1 MQHYLL
7 DSNQRLN
14 VSFSKD
20 SVAAYY
26 QCFNQPYRKE
36 VPPLM
41 CASLWPK
48 FDLFKKY
55 ANSELILTKSAINQT
70 QKIEVEMKFNE
81 IWINEYLALVNDD
94 NPIHNE
100 IVPGQLVSQMMLM
113 AMSLETNQCQ
123 INYVKPILINENIE
137 FIEQHEHEII
147 AINDD
152 GEIKIKISL
161 STKK

>member
-1 MQHYLL
+1 
-7 DSNQRLN
+7 
-14 VSFSKD
+14 
-20 SVAAYY
+20 
-26 QCFNQPYRKE
+26 
-36 VPPLM
+36 
-41 CASLWPK
+41 
-48 FDLFKKY
+48 
-55 ANSELILTKSAINQT
+55 
-70 QKIEVEMKFNE
+70 MKFNE

-113 AMSLETNQCQ
+113 AMLLEANQCQ
-123 INYVKPILINENIE
+123 INYVKPILINENIK
-137 FIEQHEHEII
+137 FIEEHEQEII

>member
-1 MQHYLL
+1 M
-7 DSNQRLN
+7 
-14 VSFSKD
+14 
-20 SVAAYY
+20 
-26 QCFNQPYRKE
+26 
-36 VPPLM
+36 
-41 CASLWPK
+41 
-48 FDLFKKY
+48 
-55 ANSELILTKSAINQT
+55 
-70 QKIEVEMKFNE
+70 
-81 IWINEYLALVNDD
+81 ALVNDD

-113 AMSLETNQCQ
+113 AMSLEAGQCQ

-137 FIEQHEHEII
+137 FIEQHEQEMI

>member
-1 MQHYLL
+1 
-7 DSNQRLN
+7 
-14 VSFSKD
+14 
-20 SVAAYY
+20 
-26 QCFNQPYRKE
+26 
-36 VPPLM
+36 
-41 CASLWPK
+41 
-48 FDLFKKY
+48 
-55 ANSELILTKSAINQT
+55 
-70 QKIEVEMKFNE
+70 MKFNE

-113 AMSLETNQCQ
+113 AMSLEANQRQ

-137 FIEQHEHEII
+137 FIEEHEQEMI

>member
-1 MQHYLL
+1 
-7 DSNQRLN
+7 
-14 VSFSKD
+14 
-20 SVAAYY
+20 
-26 QCFNQPYRKE
+26 
-36 VPPLM
+36 
-41 CASLWPK
+41 
-48 FDLFKKY
+48 
-55 ANSELILTKSAINQT
+55 
-70 QKIEVEMKFNE
+70 MKFNE

-113 AMSLETNQCQ
+113 AMSLETKQCQ

-137 FIEQHEHEII
+137 FIEQHEQEII

>member
-1 MQHYLL
+1 
-7 DSNQRLN
+7 
-14 VSFSKD
+14 
-20 SVAAYY
+20 
-26 QCFNQPYRKE
+26 
-36 VPPLM
+36 
-41 CASLWPK
+41 
-48 FDLFKKY
+48 
-55 ANSELILTKSAINQT
+55 
-70 QKIEVEMKFNE
+70 MKFNE

-113 AMSLETNQCQ
+113 AMSLEASQCQ
-123 INYVKPILINENIE
+123 INYVKPILINENIK
-137 FIEQHEHEII
+137 FIEEHEQEII

>member
-1 MQHYLL
+1 
-7 DSNQRLN
+7 
-14 VSFSKD
+14 
-20 SVAAYY
+20 
-26 QCFNQPYRKE
+26 
-36 VPPLM
+36 
-41 CASLWPK
+41 
-48 FDLFKKY
+48 
-55 ANSELILTKSAINQT
+55 
-70 QKIEVEMKFNE
+70 MKFNE

-113 AMSLETNQCQ
+113 AMSLEANQRQ

-137 FIEQHEHEII
+137 FIEQHEQEII

-161 STKK
+161 STKNNRY

>member
-1 MQHYLL
+1 
-7 DSNQRLN
+7 
-14 VSFSKD
+14 
-20 SVAAYY
+20 
-26 QCFNQPYRKE
+26 
-36 VPPLM
+36 
-41 CASLWPK
+41 
-48 FDLFKKY
+48 
-55 ANSELILTKSAINQT
+55 
-70 QKIEVEMKFNE
+70 MKFND

-113 AMSLETNQCQ
+113 AMSLEASQCQ

-137 FIEQHEHEII
+137 FIEQHEQEMI

>member
-1 MQHYLL
+1 
-7 DSNQRLN
+7 
-14 VSFSKD
+14 
-20 SVAAYY
+20 
-26 QCFNQPYRKE
+26 
-36 VPPLM
+36 
-41 CASLWPK
+41 
-48 FDLFKKY
+48 
-55 ANSELILTKSAINQT
+55 
-70 QKIEVEMKFNE
+70 MKFNE

-100 IVPGQLVSQMMLM
+100 IVPGQ
-113 AMSLETNQCQ
+113 LETNQCQ

>member
-1 MQHYLL
+1 
-7 DSNQRLN
+7 
-14 VSFSKD
+14 
-20 SVAAYY
+20 
-26 QCFNQPYRKE
+26 
-36 VPPLM
+36 
-41 CASLWPK
+41 
-48 FDLFKKY
+48 
-55 ANSELILTKSAINQT
+55 
-70 QKIEVEMKFNE
+70 MKFNE

-113 AMSLETNQCQ
+113 AMPLEANQCQ
-123 INYVKPILINENIE
+123 INYVKPILINENIK
-137 FIEQHEHEII
+137 FIEEHEQEII

>member
-1 MQHYLL
+1 
-7 DSNQRLN
+7 
-14 VSFSKD
+14 
-20 SVAAYY
+20 
-26 QCFNQPYRKE
+26 
-36 VPPLM
+36 
-41 CASLWPK
+41 
-48 FDLFKKY
+48 
-55 ANSELILTKSAINQT
+55 
-70 QKIEVEMKFNE
+70 MKFNE

-113 AMSLETNQCQ
+113 AMSLETNQYQ

-137 FIEQHEHEII
+137 FIEQHEQEII

>member
-1 MQHYLL
+1 
-7 DSNQRLN
+7 
-14 VSFSKD
+14 
-20 SVAAYY
+20 
-26 QCFNQPYRKE
+26 
-36 VPPLM
+36 
-41 CASLWPK
+41 
-48 FDLFKKY
+48 
-55 ANSELILTKSAINQT
+55 
-70 QKIEVEMKFNE
+70 MKFNE

-113 AMSLETNQCQ
+113 AMSLEADQCQ
-123 INYVKPILINENIE
+123 INYFKPILINENIE
-137 FIEQHEHEII
+137 FIEQHEQEII